1 VAPMQR
7 PILVGEYDFTFDA
20 KNRIAI
26 PARLRPAFAGGVY
39 VTKSPEHCL
48 AGYGPEEFQEYLERQ
63 MEGISSRSSKGRDLM
78 RFAAGN
84 AVYQE
89 LDGQGRITVPAK
101 HLEFAGINREVS
113 IIGVQDH
120 VEIWDRAAWAD
131 YQSRLE
137 EEADATADEHAAS

>member
-1 VAPMQR
+1 MQR

-26 PARLRPAFAGGVY
+26 PARLRPAFADGVY
-39 VTKSPEHCL
+39 VTKGHEHCL
-48 AGYGPEEFQEYLERQ
+48 AVYGPEEFKDYLARQ

-84 AVYQE
+84 AVHQE
-89 LDGQGRITVPAK
+89 LDGQGRITVPAR
-101 HLEFAGINREVS
+101 HLEFAGIDREVS

-120 VEIWDRAAWAD
+120 VEIWDRIAWAD

-137 EEADATADEHAAS
+137 EEADATADELATS

>member
-1 VAPMQR
+1 MQR

-20 KNRIAI
+20 KNRIAV
-26 PARLRPAFAGGVY
+26 PARLRSAFADGVY
-39 VTKSPEHCL
+39 VTKVHPHCL
-48 AGYGPEEFQEYLERQ
+48 AGYAPEEFKEYLERQ
-63 MEGISSRSSKGRDLM
+63 MEGISPRSSKGRDLM
-78 RFAAGN
+78 RFTAGN

-120 VEIWDRAAWAD
+120 LEIWDRAAWAD
-131 YQSRLE
+131 HQSRLE
-137 EEADATADEHAAS
+137 EEADATADEHATS